1 MTKYFEFITGLIYIS
16 DGLLSPVATS
26 AGANW
31 TLVVS
36 KLGHLQELLIQ
47 AAFMSHLQ
55 VEDVKAKKRRC
66 YTYQRAALLLV
77 LMVLVLVLC
86 VFSLRYLWRPSLG
99 KVRLNTGFPLHQSP
113 NGHCLQIN
121 VTLVITEPD
130 HNI

>member
-1 MTKYFEFITGLIYIS
+1 MTGLIYIS

-31 TLVVS
+31 ALVVS
-36 KLGHLQELLIQ
+36 KLGRLQELLIQ
-47 AAFMSHLQ
+47 AGFMSHLQ
-55 VEDVKAKKRRC
+55 LEDGKAKKRRC

-77 LMVLVLVLC
+77 LVVLVLVLC

-99 KVRLNTGFPLHQSP
+99 KVRLNTGFLLLQAP